1 MRNYCKKN
9 GFTLIE
15 LIVVI
20 GIVAVTSIMAAY
32 LIKSYEPDVRL
43 YTASRELKSRLDKA
57 RSLTL
62 TTQQRHGVIFDST
75 NNLYQLA
82 KFTAV
87 TEILETYELGNQIDF
102 FSIAGFAGD
111 TVSFNSAG
119 AASQAGDII
128 LANNENLQKNISV
141 KPSGYVAVE

>member
-9 GFTLIE
+9 GFSLIE

-32 LIKSYEPDVRL
+32 LIKSYEPDIRL
-43 YTASRELKSRLDKA
+43 YTASRELKSRLQKA

-62 TTQQRHGVIFDST
+62 TTQTSHVLVFDQAL
-75 NNLYQLA
+75 NIYQLVKIQGA
-82 KFTAV
+82 PQV
-87 TEILETYELGNQIDF
+87 LETYDLGSSVRFYDIG
-102 FSIAGFAGD
+102 GFANN

-119 AASQAGDII
+119 AASQSGILILENSENSHKDIQI
-128 LANNENLQKNISV
+128 
-141 KPSGYVAVE
+141 KPSG